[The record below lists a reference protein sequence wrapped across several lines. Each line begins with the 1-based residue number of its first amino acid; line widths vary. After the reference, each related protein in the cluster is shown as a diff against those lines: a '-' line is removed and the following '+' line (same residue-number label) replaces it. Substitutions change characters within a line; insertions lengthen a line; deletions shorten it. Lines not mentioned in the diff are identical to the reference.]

1 VPLLGELGPHLTHC
15 GRGLLHAKFHL
26 DLSKRLATRHQ
37 RHRQTGQQSNSMAQT
52 VLQMVTQKLKI
63 LAVKLYVEAE
73 ITGVNLAEI
82 LG

>member
-1 VPLLGELGPHLTHC
+1 
-15 GRGLLHAKFHL
+15 
-26 DLSKRLATRHQ
+26 
-37 RHRQTGQQSNSMAQT
+37 MAQT